1 MHLEKSFLNSYL
13 KTHLLI
19 TNTCVYFS
27 CVAQNGK
34 GTVERK
40 QTIVK
45 VEAPAIEKTNLIG
58 DPSSGTIC
66 FVDWLIEN

>member
-1 MHLEKSFLNSYL
+1 MAFDQFSL
-13 KTHLLI
+13 
-19 TNTCVYFS
+19 FS

-58 DPSSGTIC
+58 DPSSGRLFGRKYRLTGRQNRDRQVEIKT
-66 FVDWLIEN
+66 DR

>member
-1 MHLEKSFLNSYL
+1 MHILYAFWNRCF
-13 KTHLLI
+13 KTHWPI
-19 TNTCVYFS
+19 THSCVYFS

-58 DPSSGTIC
+58 DPSSGKVC
-66 FVDWLIEN
+66 